1 MAGVSILLPLLSAT
15 ADTIVFIRFFCSLR
29 SERNNC
35 SKNRQ
40 QQVNMPIVHEKEIF
54 FVKIYYFNAT
64 HWDREWY
71 LPKEGFRKYLLDMTE
86 QLLDIFD
93 NDPNFKK
100 FTFDGQT
107 IVLEDILE
115 IHPEWRSRLE
125 TLIQSGKLMVGPWY
139 VMPDEFLVSGEALIR
154 NLQLGRKIARTFGG
168 EAWQVGYACD
178 MFGHTG
184 QLPQILSGFN
194 MTGTVVWRGI
204 PDDFGPYFLWKSPDG
219 TLMPAVHLIPHNG
232 YGQFA
237 LEVRGLK
244 NEPLDEAVFKKQ
256 FSKWYAEFSPYWG
269 EAMILSDGLDHAEP
283 NRDTM
288 KMLGWIQE
296 CCPDAEIIHT
306 DYREVFESE
315 FATEKKRPILSGEL
329 ISPVNSRQNIVP
341 QISATL
347 SSRYDIKFAN
357 DNCQNTL
364 ELEIEPRMAAESVSS
379 TNKFDAL
386 LNYAWKHL
394 LQNHA
399 HDSICGCSPDEV
411 HRHMHTR
418 FEEVAEVAKQLTQE
432 LNFRDLERLTGDNR
446 WKTLHT
452 KAYDEAEKALL
463 ESDSDGKYLLRIY
476 NPLPYAVSEVREIE
490 IQFPATHPYPQ
501 KFTELFGC
509 ESVNNF
515 ELLDEVGDLVDYSIR
530 SIKRRQVLVR
540 ATGTSRFYD
549 LYRVILPVNLRA
561 SGWTE
566 LTLRPVI
573 QPVRNFQSLA
583 SGMRSATNGI
593 ISLQIESDG
602 TYSVTDLR
610 NGRTYVGQN
619 DYRID
624 REVGDGWGH
633 IVPVANA
640 VTVGGEC
647 KSIRIVHDGPARI
660 EFEIIKAYT
669 LPKEMAAQAG
679 YYENYVGIAE
689 SSEKVT
695 LEIKTVIGMDR
706 NSDQVRVHTEIDNNL
721 CDYRLQLLI
730 PTGIMGNYFANQ
742 AFCMVERTPGR
753 GSGRKT
759 ENYFEPESPDKNF
772 HGIIGKK
779 DAAGGFAFIS
789 KSGLHECGALENSA
803 TGELTV
809 TLLRAFRRT
818 VEQNGEY
825 EGQLQRKL
833 HFDYLLK
840 CLTPE
845 TEAQHLAHTQQL
857 LRTGSPATQ
866 LIASHLVQEH
876 KQESFVT
883 LSGNLTFSALKPAAN
898 GVKGEIIFRA
908 VNLSAERAAGEI
920 VFCNNF
926 RRAELC
932 HLNETVECTLADTP
946 QCELELQAEPWKII
960 TVKLIF

>member
-1 MAGVSILLPLLSAT
+1 M
-15 ADTIVFIRFFCSLR
+15 
-29 SERNNC
+29 RNNIEGLI
-35 SKNRQ
+35 
-40 QQVNMPIVHEKEIF
+40 M
-54 FVKIYYFNAT
+54 KIYYFNAT

-86 QLLDIFD
+86 HLLDIFE
-93 NDPNFKK
+93 NDPEFRK

-115 IHPEWRSRLE
+115 IHPEWRTRLE
-125 TLIQSGKLMVGPWY
+125 TLIQDGRLQVGPWY

-154 NLQLGRKIARTFGG
+154 NLLVGRKIARAFGG
-168 EAWQVGYACD
+168 EAWPIGYVCD

-184 QLPQILSGFN
+184 QLPQILRGFG
-194 MTGTVVWRGI
+194 MEGAVVWRAVS
-204 PDDFGPYFLWKSPDG
+204 DDFGPYFLWQSPDG
-219 TLMPAVHLIPHNG
+219 TMIPALHLMPHNG

-244 NEPLDEAVFKKQ
+244 NEPLEEEAFKKQ
-256 FSKWYAEFSPYWG
+256 FRKWFAEFSPYWG
-269 EAMILSDGLDHAEP
+269 DAMVLADGLDHAEP

-296 CCPDAEIIHT
+296 CCPDAEIIHS
-306 DYREVFESE
+306 DYREVFANE
-315 FATEKKRPILSGEL
+315 FPAGKEMPVLTGEL
-329 ISPVNSRQNIVP
+329 IAPVKSRQNIAP

-364 ELEIEPRMAAESVSS
+364 ELVIEPRMAAESVCG
-379 TNKFDAL
+379 TNKFDAF

-399 HDSICGCSPDEV
+399 HDSICGCSPDEI

-418 FEEVAEVAKQLTQE
+418 FEEVAEVANQLTQE
-432 LNFRDLERLTGDNR
+432 LNFRALERLTGASR

-452 KAYDEAEKALL
+452 QAYDYEEKNLS
-463 ESDSDGKYLLRIY
+463 EIDSEGKYLLRIN

-490 IQFPATHPYPQ
+490 IEFPTAQPYPQ

-515 ELLDEVGDLVDYSIR
+515 ELLDESGKPVDYSIK
-530 SIKRRQVLVR
+530 SVKRRQVLVR

-549 LYRVILPVNLRA
+549 LYRVVLPVSLRA

-566 LTLRPVI
+566 FTIRPAV
-573 QPVRNFQSLA
+573 QPVRNFQTLA
-583 SGMRSATNGI
+583 TGVRSASNGM
-593 ISLQIESDG
+593 ISLQIGTDG
-602 TYSVTDLR
+602 TYAVTDLR
-610 NGRTYVGQN
+610 NGVTYAGQN

-633 IVPVANA
+633 IVPIANT

-647 KSIRIVHDGPARI
+647 KSIRMVYDGPTRI
-660 EFEIIKAYT
+660 EFEIIRAYT
-669 LPKEMAAQAG
+669 LPREMVAQAG
-679 YYENYVGIAE
+679 YYENYVGIVE
-689 SSEKVT
+689 SPEKVT
-695 LEIKTVIGMDR
+695 LEIKTVIAMDKD
-706 NSDQVRVHTEIDNNL
+706 SDQLRIHTEIDNNL

-730 PTGIMGNYFANQ
+730 PTGITGNYFANQ
-742 AFCMVERTPGR
+742 AFCMVERAPGR
-753 GSGRKT
+753 VSGRES
-759 ENYFEPESPDKNF
+759 ENYFEPESPEKNF

-779 DAAGGFAFIS
+779 NAAGGLAFIARA
-789 KSGLHECGALENSA
+789 GLHECGALENSA
-803 TGELTV
+803 AGELTV

-818 VEQNGEY
+818 VERNGETA
-825 EGQLQRKL
+825 GQLQRKL
-833 HFDYLLK
+833 CFDYLLK

-845 TEAQHLAHTQQL
+845 TAALDLAQAQQIL
-857 LRTGSPATQ
+857 KTDSTATQ
-866 LIASHLVQEH
+866 MTAFYLVQEH
-876 KQESFVT
+876 EPESFAI
-883 LSGNLTFSALKPAAN
+883 LSGDLTFSALKPAES
-898 GVKGEIIFRA
+898 GIKGEIIFRA
-908 VNLSAERAAGEI
+908 VNLSEKSAAGKLRFSRE
-920 VFCNNF
+920 F

-932 HLNETVECTLADTP
+932 RLDETSQTTLADVP
-946 QCELELQAEPWKII
+946 QCELELSAEPRKII
-960 TVKLIF
+960 TVKFTF